1 MLRTVLAAAACLSL
15 IAAPAAMAAPGVS
28 SKAFADMPSG
38 QYVIVKTHAS
48 LTAKVG
54 HMGFSNYTLR
64 FNGLDATFDYD
75 AAKPTAAKVTASIDP
90 GSIDTGSAS
99 FSSKLTGNDWLNAA
113 KFPTIGFNSTSL
125 VLTGANTGKMTG
137 DLTFLGVTKP
147 VTLDLVWNGF
157 GSGMMP
163 GTRTGFSA
171 TGSIKRTDF
180 GFNTYVPIIGDQ
192 VDLLIEIEFTK
203 K

>member
-1 MLRTVLAAAACLSL
+1 M
-15 IAAPAAMAAPGVS
+15 
-28 SKAFADMPSG
+28 
-38 QYVIVKTHAS
+38 
-48 LTAKVG
+48 
-54 HMGFSNYTLR
+54 
-64 FNGLDATFDYD
+64 
-75 AAKPTAAKVTASIDP
+75 
-90 GSIDTGSAS
+90 
-99 FSSKLTGNDWLNAA
+99 NAA
-113 KFPTIGFNSTSL
+113 KFPTIGFNSSSL
-125 VLTGANTGKMTG
+125 VLTGPTTGKMTG

-157 GSGMMP
+157 GPGMMG

-180 GFNTYVPIIGDQ
+180 GFNTYVPVIGDQ

>member
-1 MLRTVLAAAACLSL
+1 MLSTVLAAAACLSF
-15 IAAPAAMAAPGVS
+15 IAAPAALAAPGVS
-28 SKAFADMPSG
+28 SRTMADMPSG
-38 QYVIVKTHAS
+38 QYVIDKTHAS
-48 LTAKVG
+48 LTARVG
-54 HMGFSNYTLR
+54 HMGFSNYTFR

-75 AAKPTAAKVTASIDP
+75 ATKPTAAKVTASVDP
-90 GSIDTGSAS
+90 TSIDTGMAS
-99 FSSKLTGNDWLNAA
+99 FSSKLTGSDWLNAA
-113 KFPTIGFNSTSL
+113 KFPTIGFVSTSL
-125 VLTGANTGKMTG
+125 VLTGATTGKMTG

-147 VTLDLVWNGF
+147 VTLDVVWNGF
-157 GSGMMP
+157 GAGMMP

-180 GFNTYVPIIGDQ
+180 GFATYVPVIGDQ

>member
-28 SKAFADMPSG
+28 SKLAADMPSG
-38 QYVIVKTHAS
+38 HYVIDKTHAS
-48 LTAKVG
+48 LTAKIA

-64 FNGLDATFDYD
+64 FTGLDAAFDYD
-75 AAKPTAAKVTASIDP
+75 AAKPSAAKVTASVDP
-90 GSIDTGSAS
+90 ASIDTGSVPFNGELS
-99 FSSKLTGNDWLNAA
+99 GGKWLNAA
-113 KFPTIGFNSTSL
+113 KFPTISFVSTAL
-125 VLTGANTGKMTG
+125 TLTGPNTGKLTG